1 MNQESFHCL
10 LKELVENLESF
21 NFQMK
26 ISFPAW
32 FQKLDFNYELSLNRK
47 VSIEVDQAINSQVI
61 LNALNVIYIYH
72 ISWQLNV
79 HTITKL
85 NNLIKQLKSNC
96 VSN

>member
-10 LKELVENLESF
+10 FKELVENLESF

-32 FQKLDFNYELSLNRK
+32 FQRLDYNYELSLNQK
-47 VSIEVDQAINSQVI
+47 VSIEVDQSINSQEI

>member
-10 LKELVENLESF
+10 LKELVENLETF
-21 NFQMK
+21 LFQMK

-32 FQKLDFNYELSLNRK
+32 FQKLDFNYELSLNQK
-47 VSIEVDQAINSQVI
+47 VSIEVDQSINSQEI